1 MDLSRCWL
9 RVQGINSYK
18 HALLL
23 LQTVRSRE
31 TLLVY
36 QKSSITI
43 FNPLTTRKNML
54 LDMDALNEDKSEEEW
69 RTLLLKLRCDFTNFV
84 CLWDTSQLNPYKE
97 PRLVFK
103 AE

>member
-1 MDLSRCWL
+1 
-9 RVQGINSYK
+9 
-18 HALLL
+18 
-23 LQTVRSRE
+23 
-31 TLLVY
+31 
-36 QKSSITI
+36 
-43 FNPLTTRKNML
+43 
-54 LDMDALNEDKSEEEW
+54 MDALNEDKSEEEW